1 MRKIGTLPSE
11 QQAKLFED
19 FLLTEQ
25 IGANI
30 DASGDEWNIWVLDE
44 DQVEQA
50 KSELAAF
57 EQEPTAAK
65 YQAATRQ
72 AEAIRDEKIAQARAA
87 VKRQVKVRET
97 WNQPFTSRCPVT
109 SLLIGVSVVVYIFL
123 EYSDFSI
130 QIRQALGICSFQVS
144 GDMIRYDT
152 RLLDIR
158 EGEFWR
164 LITPIFMHFNFMHIL
179 FDGFMTYQL
188 GGAIEIKK
196 GSTKLALMV
205 ILIAIPSNLAQF
217 YWGGDH
223 FSNGGPGFGGLSGVV
238 YGLFGYMWMKSQYDP
253 QSSFYVPPNMV
264 TILMV
269 FYFLCL
275 SGVFE
280 EFTGK
285 IANMAHT
292 VGLIMGIAIGLGS
305 TWLREAGKSR

>member
-19 FLLTEQ
+19 FLLTEE

-30 DASGDEWNIWVLDE
+30 DTSGDEWNIWILDE

-50 KSELAAF
+50 KQELAAF
-57 EQEPTAAK
+57 TEDPGAEK

-72 AEAIRDEKIAQARAA
+72 AEAIRDERIAQARAA
-87 VKRQVKVRET
+87 VKRQVKVRDT

-109 SLLIGVSVVVYIFL
+109 SLLIGVSVVVFL
-123 EYSDFSI
+123 LMKYSEWNI
-130 QIRQALGICSFQVS
+130 PIRQALSICSFQVS

-158 EGEFWR
+158 QGEIWR
-164 LITPIFMHFNFMHIL
+164 LITPIFMHFNFLHIL
-179 FDGFMTYQL
+179 FDCFMTYQL
-188 GGAIEIKK
+188 GGAIEINR

-205 ILIAIPSNLAQF
+205 VLLAIPSNLAQF
-217 YWGGDH
+217 YWGGAH
-223 FSNGGPGFGGLSGVV
+223 FSYGGPGFGGLSGVV

-264 TILMV
+264 IILMAW
-269 FYFLCL
+269 FFICM
-275 SGVFE
+275 
-280 EFTGK
+280 TGAVGN
-285 IANMAHT
+285 IANMAHAF
-292 VGLIMGIAIGLGS
+292 GLITGIVIGLAS
-305 TWLREAGKSR
+305 TWWREAGKSNRTG